1 MRALILDGFQNDC
14 CGPFFALDAMLPELK
29 VTVDTRLSRSINMY
43 KSPDFV
49 SNKMKLAKVSVV

>member
-1 MRALILDGFQNDC
+1 MRALIVDGVQNDY
-14 CGPFFALDAMLPELK
+14 CGSFFVLDAMRPGLK

-43 KSPDFV
+43 KSLDFV